1 MVLGE
6 QRQTQ
11 LIKEAHEAKLLKI
24 FLASKLTTY
33 VGIKHD
39 ELETICKMF
48 GIIEEKE

>member
-6 QRQTQ
+6 QRQAQ
-11 LIKEAHEAKLLKI
+11 LIKEAHEAKLLKN

-33 VGIKHD
+33 GGIKHE

-48 GIIEEKE
+48 GLIIEKE